1 MNEKSYEDKLGDALE
16 KLLEEGANDLEALS
30 TGLNQ
35 LGVISPGGQRWTAE
49 SLAAEFKRLSH

>member
-1 MNEKSYEDKLGDALE
+1 MNEKSYEDRLGDALE

-35 LGVISPGGQRWTAE
+35 LGLAGPSGQRWTAE
-49 SLAAEFKRLSH
+49 TLAAEFKRISH